1 MSSTNN
7 VHILELSAYTQPEIV
22 ENTRSEWVEYG
33 KDNDYYNW
41 LIERYRNSPTL
52 NAVVNNVSK
61 LTYGRGLYAKN
72 ASLRPNDFAQ
82 MKVLFTNETLRNV
95 ALDFKLFGNACFQVI
110 YSDNRK
116 KIGKVEHLPMNLLRP
131 EKCNKEGKI
140 EAYYYSDNWAE
151 YKKFPPKRVPV
162 FGTSKEGIELVIIGG
177 YAVGR
182 KYFNAPDYEGCLD
195 YAVLEEKIA
204 EYLVNE
210 VTNGFSG
217 TKVVNFNNGI
227 PSEEE
232 QRQTVGKV
240 KRSLTGSMGDKVIV
254 AFNLNGDQKT
264 TVDDIPLND
273 APEHYQYLSDEARNK
288 ILAGNNIT
296 SSMLIGITP
305 DGQGFSSNADEID
318 TAAKYFHNTVIKY
331 YQDAIIEGI
340 DKILAYNN
348 ISLDLF
354 FRRLN
359 LFEDIE
365 AVAQQQEETQLKKQT
380 TIETIIN
387 MYGEDDDLNGW
398 ELVDEREVNYDEEDD
413 LDTQLIEHFKPKETI
428 LHKIWR
434 LATGTATPNQ
444 KSEQDK
450 ELDGFYFKV
459 RYQYTGN
466 PAPERDFCRGMMR
479 ANKVY
484 RKEDILRMSTQI
496 VNAGF
501 GEGGADT
508 YSIWL
513 YKGGARCHH
522 KWVRRTYVST
532 SKNASIGSKDTTETS
547 TNKAEKFG
555 YRVRNE
561 KEVGMIPNDMPLKGF
576 SPNNPNLPSDV
587 R

>member
-41 LIERYRNSPTL
+41 LIDRYRNSPTL
-52 NAVVNNVSK
+52 NAVVNNVAK

-82 MKVLFTNETLRNV
+82 MKVLFSNETLRNV

-116 KIGKVEHLPMNLLRP
+116 KVGKVEHLPMNLLRP

-140 EAYYYSDNWAE
+140 TAYYYSDNWAE
-151 YKKFPPKRVPV
+151 YKKFPPKRIPV
-162 FGTSKEGIELVIIGG
+162 FGESKEGIELVIIGG

-217 TKVVNFNNGI
+217 TKVVNFNNGV

-232 QRQTVGKV
+232 QRMTAAKV
-240 KRSLTGSMGDKVIV
+240 KRSLTGSMGEKVII
-254 AFNLNGDQKT
+254 AFNMNGEQKT

-305 DGQGFSSNADEID
+305 DGQGFSSNADEIE

-331 YQDAIIEGI
+331 YQDAIIDGV

-365 AVAQQQEETQLKKQT
+365 AIAQAQEETQLKSHNCCVALSSEK
-380 TIETIIN
+380 
-387 MYGEDDDLNGW
+387 
-398 ELVDEREVNYDEEDD
+398 DEEIAGK
-413 LDTQLIEHFKPKETI
+413 LISKGEVLGSEWVLISESEVDYNEHEDEPS
-428 LHKIWR
+428 LLRKIWN
-434 LATGTATPNQ
+434 LVSTGTARPNA
-444 KSEQDK
+444 KSGQD
-450 ELDGFYFKV
+450 EVIDGVKFIT
-459 RYQYTGN
+459 RYRYDGEISDN
-466 PAPERDFCRGMMR
+466 SRLFCRKMVQ
-479 ANKVY
+479 ADKVY
-484 RKEDILRMSTQI
+484 RKEDIINMGSI
-496 VNAGF
+496 PVNAGW
-501 GEGGADT
+501 GAEGADT

-513 YKGGARCHH
+513 YKGGGLCRH
-522 KWVRRTYVST
+522 KWTKLIFAAFEGGNIDV
-532 SKNASIGSKDTTETS
+532 
-547 TNKAEKFG
+547 
-555 YRVRNE
+555 
-561 KEVGMIPNDMPLKGF
+561 
-576 SPNNPNLPSDV
+576 NNPNAKQVLERTAAKYGYIVNNPNKVGQRPTDMPYFGFLPTNP
-587 R
+587 RYGK